1 VAAGPTVKKIMET
14 YTGKVRLVIK
24 NYPYKYRDYSHIAA
38 EASLAARDQGKY
50 WEMHDL
56 LLKRSPKL
64 DRESLI
70 QYAKELGLDVKKFT
84 ESIDSKKHAQEI
96 ERDKKLATEMDL
108 YNTPTFFINGR
119 KVVGDR
125 PFEYFKKII
134 DEELKSVKS

>member
-1 VAAGPTVKKIMET
+1 VAAGPVVKKIMDA
-14 YTGKVRLVIK
+14 YRGRIRLVVK
-24 NYPYKYRDYSHIAA
+24 NYPYVYRDYSHIAA

-64 DRESLI
+64 DRTSLLA
-70 QYAKELGLDVKKFT
+70 YAKELGLDVKQFAET
-84 ESIDSKKHAQEI
+84 LDNHKHYKEI
-96 ERDKKLATEMDL
+96 ERDKKLAVDMDL

-134 DEELKSVKS
+134 DEELRASR